1 MKNINYATTKVCK
14 RGDFFG
20 TRAAEVLLV
29 LFFGGTVYCSAEMLW
44 RGRTHISMALCGAL
58 CFFVLYRLEELPRF
72 RSLPLAVRAAAGAA
86 VINSSRICDRVRGK
100 SLARARRVGL
110 LGRSVFVSRADMSAV
125 FGAVVPPLP
134 CGVPRVRR
142 SAALRVRQ
150 AVERSFFTLLRHNI
164 LCNSFFAER

>member
-58 CFFVLYRLEELPRF
+58 CFFVLYRLMPQKGE
-72 RSLPLAVRAAAGAA
+72 
-86 VINSSRICDRVRGK
+86 K
-100 SLARARRVGL
+100 
-110 LGRSVFVSRADMSAV
+110 
-125 FGAVVPPLP
+125 
-134 CGVPRVRR
+134 
-142 SAALRVRQ
+142 
-150 AVERSFFTLLRHNI
+150 
-164 LCNSFFAER
+164 

>member
-44 RGRTHISMALCGAL
+44 RRRTHISMALCGAL

-86 VINSSRICDRVRGK
+86 VITAAEFVTGCAVNLWLGLGVWDYSGVPFSFLGQICLPF
-100 SLARARRVGL
+100 SALWFLLCLAAYPVCDALRR
-110 LGRSVFVSRADMSAV
+110 FV
-125 FGAVVPPLP
+125 FG
-134 CGVPRVRR
+134 RR
-142 SAALRVRQ
+142 
-150 AVERSFFTLLRHNI
+150 
-164 LCNSFFAER
+164 

>member
-72 RSLPLAVRAAAGAA
+72 RSLHFQNFHFTGTFHPPPGAA
-86 VINSSRICDRVRGK
+86 VITAAEFVTGCAVNLWLGLGVWDYSGVPFSFLGQICLPF
-100 SLARARRVGL
+100 SALWFLLCLAAYPVCDALRR
-110 LGRSVFVSRADMSAV
+110 FV
-125 FGAVVPPLP
+125 FG
-134 CGVPRVRR
+134 RR
-142 SAALRVRQ
+142 
-150 AVERSFFTLLRHNI
+150 
-164 LCNSFFAER
+164 